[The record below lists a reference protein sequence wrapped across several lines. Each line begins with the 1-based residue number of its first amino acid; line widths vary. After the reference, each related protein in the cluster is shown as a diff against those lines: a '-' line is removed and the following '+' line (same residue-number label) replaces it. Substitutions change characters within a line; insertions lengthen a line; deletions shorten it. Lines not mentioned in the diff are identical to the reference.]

1 MIIKVCGMR
10 DTENI
15 REVEALGIN
24 LMGFIFW
31 PKSSRF
37 VSERP
42 AYLPNRVKR
51 VGVFVNEDIETVKS
65 LSDEYNL
72 DYIQLHG
79 HESPEY
85 VAQMERPVIKAISV
99 NNRDDIATYKA
110 YEDVVEYFLF
120 DTKCLSVG
128 GSGKQFDWSILSA
141 YDGKKPF
148 LLSGGI
154 GSDDAEKVKNIRHP
168 KCIGI
173 DLNSRFEITP
183 GIKDINKLKQFLEQL

>member
-1 MIIKVCGMR
+1 MR

-15 REVEALGIN
+15 REAEALGIN

-99 NNRDDIATYKA
+99 NDRNDIATYKA

-154 GSDDAEKVKNIRHP
+154 GPDDAEKVKNIRHP
-168 KCIGI
+168 KCVGI

>member
-1 MIIKVCGMR
+1 MIVKVCGMR

-15 REVEALGIN
+15 REAEALGIN

-99 NNRDDIATYKA
+99 NDRDDIATYKA

-128 GSGKQFDWSILSA
+128 GSGKQFDWSILQRYHGSV
-141 YDGKKPF
+141 PF
-148 LLSGGI
+148 LPS
-154 GSDDAEKVKNIRHP
+154 AVAV
-168 KCIGI
+168 
-173 DLNSRFEITP
+173 
-183 GIKDINKLKQFLEQL
+183 